1 MKKLIYLRLLPLM
14 ALILLAGCEGNFDE
28 LNLNSN
34 KPISVP
40 PSLLLTGILNDMV
53 DDLGQPGSD
62 YEKWNQYFLINYD
75 YYGNN
80 QYNFNSGKDKF
91 STLKNVVK
99 MEEEAAK
106 LYTDSVNP
114 YSALGKFFRAYF
126 FTQMSLQMGDI
137 PMTEALQGGTNLN
150 PIYDS
155 QKTVFLQS
163 LKWLDEANTD
173 LAGLIKASDSRLTG
187 DIYFSNNLLKWQ
199 KTINAYRLRL
209 LIHLSKK
216 ADDTDLNIKSQFAS
230 ILADPGKYPLM
241 TGPEDNLQYTY
252 IFPSNKYPENPGSF
266 GFNALRENTSATYV
280 GLLTKLMD
288 PRVFV
293 TAEPASAKITAGT
306 SPTSFSAFLGADP
319 GEDLGIM
326 YVKANA
332 GEYSLI
338 NRKHYYDTYTGEPNI
353 QIGYPEMCF
362 NIAEGISRGWA
373 AKGASGT
380 AEDYYKAG
388 IVASWASYGI
398 PASGTFTA
406 YFIESGSPG
415 STAVYKSYPITT
427 AFDSYYAQPSIQY
440 TAGASGLTQILQ
452 QRYLALFRHSG
463 LESYFTNRRT
473 GIPNFTTG
481 PGTGNSERIAK
492 RFKYIATERTAN
504 TANYTAALTSQF
516 SGNDDINGVMWIL
529 K

>member
-1 MKKLIYLRLLPLM
+1 MKKIIFQRFLPLI
-14 ALILLAGCEGNFDE
+14 ALILLAGCEGNFDD

-34 KPISVP
+34 KPTSVP
-40 PSLLLTGILNDMV
+40 PSLLLNGILNNLYDEPA
-53 DDLGQPGSD
+53 GD
-62 YEKWNQYFLINYD
+62 YEKWGQYFLINYD

-80 QYNFNSGKDKF
+80 QYTFGSGSDKYA
-91 STLKNVVK
+91 TLKNVIK

-106 LYTDSVNP
+106 LYTTETNP
-114 YSALGKFFRAYF
+114 YASLGKFFRAYF

-137 PMTEALQGGTNLN
+137 PMTEALQGVTNLN
-150 PIYDS
+150 PVYDS
-155 QKTVFLQS
+155 QKTVFVQS
-163 LKWLDEANTD
+163 LKWLDEANTE
-173 LAGLIKASDSRLTG
+173 LGAMVAASDNRLTG
-187 DIYFSNNLLKWQ
+187 DIFFSNNLSKWQ
-199 KTINAYRLRL
+199 KTVNAYRLRL

-216 ADDTDLNIKSQFAS
+216 ESDTDLNIKTQFAT
-230 ILADPGKYPLM
+230 ILGNPTKYPLM
-241 TGPEDNLQYTY
+241 TGSEDNLQFTY
-252 IFPSNKYPENPGSF
+252 IYPTNKYPENPGSF

-280 GLLTKLMD
+280 GLLTKLQD
-288 PRVFV
+288 PRVYI
-293 TAEPASAKITAGT
+293 TTEPASAKVSAGT
-306 SPTSFSAFLGADP
+306 SPTSFSAFVGADP

-338 NRKHYYDTYTGEPNI
+338 NRKHYYETYVGEPSV

-362 NIAEGISRGWA
+362 NIAEGINRGWA
-373 AKGASGT
+373 TKGDLGG

-388 IVASWASYGI
+388 ITASWASYGI
-398 PASGTFTA
+398 PATGGFTA

-427 AFDSYYAQPSIQY
+427 AFDTYYAQSAVKY
-440 TAGASGLTQILQ
+440 AGAGSTGLTQILN

-463 LESYFTNRRT
+463 LESYFTYRRT
-473 GIPNFTTG
+473 SVPTFTTG

-492 RFKYIATERTAN
+492 RFQYISTERTAN
-504 TANYTAALTSQF
+504 TANYTAALASQF

>member
-1 MKKLIYLRLLPLM
+1 MKKIVLLRFLPLL
-14 ALILLAGCEGNFDE
+14 ALILLGSCEGNFDE

-34 KPISVP
+34 KPTTVP
-40 PSLLLTGILNDMV
+40 PSLLLTGILNDLY
-53 DDLGQPGSD
+53 DAPAGD
-62 YEKWNQYFLINYD
+62 YEKWDQYFLINYD

-80 QYNFNSGKDKF
+80 QYVFGQGQDKY
-91 STLKNVVK
+91 STLKNVIK

-106 LYTDSVNP
+106 LYTTEINP
-114 YSALGKFFRAYF
+114 YGALGKFFRAYF

-137 PMTEALQGGTNLN
+137 PMTEALLGGTNLN
-150 PIYDS
+150 PVYDS

-163 LKWLDEANTD
+163 LKWLDEANTQ
-173 LAGLIKASDSRLTG
+173 LGTLVAQSDSRLSG
-187 DIYFSNNLLKWQ
+187 DIYFGNSVAKWQ
-199 KTINAYRLRL
+199 KTVNAYRLRL

-216 ADDTDLNIKSQFAS
+216 ESDTDLNIKTQFAT
-230 ILADPGKYPLM
+230 IIGDPVKYPLM
-241 TGPEDNLQYTY
+241 TSTDDNLQYTY
-252 IFPSNKYPENPGSF
+252 INPTNKYPENPGSF
-266 GFNALRENTSATYV
+266 GFNALRENSSATYV

-293 TAEPASAKITAGT
+293 TTEPASAKVSAGT

-338 NRKHYYDTYTGEPNI
+338 NRRHYYETYTGEPSV

-362 NIAEGISRGWA
+362 NIAEAMNRGWA
-373 AKGASGT
+373 TKGALGT

-388 IVASWASYGI
+388 ILASWSSYGI
-398 PASGTFTA
+398 PASGSFTA
-406 YFIESGSPG
+406 YFISSGSPG
-415 STAVYKSYPITT
+415 STAVYNSYPINTP
-427 AFDSYYAQPSIQY
+427 FDTYYAQSSVKY
-440 TAGASGLTQILQ
+440 AAGATGLTEILN

-463 LESYFTNRRT
+463 LESYYTYRRT
-473 GIPNFTTG
+473 GVPAFTTG

-492 RFKYIATERTAN
+492 RFQYIQTEKTAN
-504 TANYTAALTSQF
+504 TANYTAALTSQYA
-516 SGNDDINGVMWIL
+516 GNDDINGVMWIL